1 MTPIDRPNTLMVTP
15 GYERYRL
22 FYPFRYKQDDLDC
35 FDGYGS
41 LMPGFTDYRESTFDF
56 QHTLNDYP
64 YMR

>member
-1 MTPIDRPNTLMVTP
+1 MVTP

-22 FYPFRYKQDDLDC
+22 FYPFKYKQDDLDSW
-35 FDGYGS
+35 DGHEI
-41 LMPGFTDYRESTFDF
+41 LLRRFQDYRDSTFEF

>member
-1 MTPIDRPNTLMVTP
+1 MIAIDRPNTLMVTP

-22 FYPFRYKQDDLDC
+22 FYPFKYKQDDLDSW
-35 FDGYGS
+35 DGHEV
-41 LMPGFTDYRESTFDF
+41 LLRRFQDYRDSTFEF